1 MIKIYARLLLAALFL
16 ICFKGLSQTNYLQ
29 NASFE
34 SWSGSPESPV
44 NWSITNENGINK
56 STDATEGNFSLE
68 LGLNN
73 TLVNQTVLSTWN
85 ASSIVLEPNTNHTFS
100 FDYKVSTEAGN
111 NLSAYLD
118 IVKDEGSYTIQYI
131 HEFIPL
137 ESDGAWHTYTFDFDT
152 DTEEDYAFELMFRAN
167 TSPASSIIVDNL
179 KVLGDDTT
187 TNLDRDALIA
197 LYNATDGDNW
207 TVSWDLNA
215 DISTWAGITLN
226 TEGRVRTLILDSR
239 NLTGEIP
246 NEIGNL
252 TELEWIDLGRN
263 NLTGEIPEQFG
274 NLLKLERLNLR
285 TNQLTGNVPSELGN
299 LSNLEILLLNSN
311 NLTGALPIDL
321 G

>member
-44 NWSITNENGINK
+44 SWSITNENGINK

-68 LGLNN
+68 LDLNN

-85 ASSIVLEPNTNHTFS
+85 ASSIVLEPNANHTFS

-207 TVSWDLNA
+207 TVP
-215 DISTWAGITLN
+215 WA
-226 TEGRVRTLILDSR
+226 
-239 NLTGEIP
+239 
-246 NEIGNL
+246 
-252 TELEWIDLGRN
+252 
-263 NLTGEIPEQFG
+263 
-274 NLLKLERLNLR
+274 K
-285 TNQLTGNVPSELGN
+285 
-299 LSNLEILLLNSN
+299 
-311 NLTGALPIDL
+311 
-321 G
+321 